1 MSTKS
6 DEKNYEK
13 VILLTIM
20 KQNNDNAL
28 KNQDDEINQIKE
40 TAKETTYKTDGV
52 SDGCENQHYDYH

>member
-13 VILLTIM
+13 MILLTIM
-20 KQNNDNAL
+20 KQNNDNTS

-52 SDGCENQHYDYH
+52 NEGCKNQHYGYH